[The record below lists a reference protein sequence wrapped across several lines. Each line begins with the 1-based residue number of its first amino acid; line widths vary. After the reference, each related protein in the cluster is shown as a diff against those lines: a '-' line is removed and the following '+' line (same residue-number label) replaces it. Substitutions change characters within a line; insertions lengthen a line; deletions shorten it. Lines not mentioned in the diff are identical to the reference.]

1 MNLPTLVY
9 HADWSSS
16 PAKRW
21 CAKATLGSDGRYT
34 ASAPQPVGELAG
46 LLKNLRSEA
55 GKESSVFAGFDF
67 PIGVPEHYAKR
78 ARIANFPE
86 FLSKL
91 GTAGWED
98 FYSVCETPEQVSIHR
113 PFFPFRYEDGCSQ
126 QQLLNGHDAQ
136 NIEALLRRC
145 ELGGEGKRQACSLF
159 WTIGGNQVGKA
170 AIVGWRDVLAPALGN
185 DSAIRLWPFEGL
197 LPSLLAPGALVV
209 AETYPAECYGWFSD
223 APLGSKGDPENRK
236 KFGALLLAW
245 AGSNNVIVDSGLD
258 KEMRGGYLTG
268 EDDAFDAVVGLFGML
283 QVCIEQRLTGE
294 PRDKATSEV
303 EGWILGRQSSSS
315 VAMMVDSTSE
325 RLQNFGKLLHQLF
338 LDLPDHNA
346 VTDTLDYMLGAL
358 YGLSRAHQ
366 LGFRDRPGGH
376 FPIYRPHL
384 ANYALEVPKGREI
397 DKLWSAGFYFNS
409 SIQRIAS
416 AFDRIP
422 RMLGARME
430 KNIGGKKLS
439 TSAKDR
445 MREVSRK
452 PFTKWEQ
459 VYDEVNAFKHAP
471 EGRAAGRTVTMADA
485 IESFEQM
492 LNLLTDGKQTLV
504 TRYK

>member
-21 CAKATLGSDGRYT
+21 CAKATRGSDGRYT
-34 ASAPQPVGELAG
+34 ASAPQPVGELAN

-55 GKESSVFAGFDF
+55 GKDGSVFTGFDF

-78 ARIANFPE
+78 ARIAQFRE
-86 FLSKL
+86 FLLRL
-91 GTAGWED
+91 GTVEWER

-113 PFFPFRYEDGCSQ
+113 PFFPFRYENGCCQ
-126 QQLLNGHDAQ
+126 QQLLNGHNAQ

-145 ELGGEGKRQACSLF
+145 ELGGEDQRQACSLF

-170 AIVGWRDVLAPALGN
+170 AIVGWRDVLAPALRN
-185 DSAIRLWPFEGL
+185 DSAVRLWPFEGL
-197 LPSLLAPGALVV
+197 LSSLLVPGALVV
-209 AETYPAECYGWFSD
+209 AETYPAECYSWFSD
-223 APLGSKGDPENRK
+223 TALGSKGDPENRK

-245 AGSNNVIVDSGLD
+245 AGSNNVIIDGGLH
-258 KEMRGGYLTG
+258 KEMRDGFATGG
-268 EDDAFDAVVGLFGML
+268 DDAFDAVVGLFGML
-283 QVCIEQRLTGE
+283 QVCVEQRLTGE
-294 PRDKATSEV
+294 PRDESTSEI
-303 EGWILGRQSSSS
+303 EGWILGRQSSSA
-315 VAMMVDSTSE
+315 VAVMTRSTSE
-325 RLQNFGKLLHQLF
+325 RLQNFGKVLHQLF

-346 VTDTLDYMLGAL
+346 ITDTVDYVLGAL

-397 DKLWSAGFYFNS
+397 NKLWSAGFYFNS

-422 RMLGARME
+422 RMLGAKMK
-430 KNIGGKKLS
+430 KNVGGKS
-439 TSAKDR
+439 VPTSAKDR
-445 MREVSRK
+445 MKEVSGS
-452 PFTKWEQ
+452 PVTKWEQ
-459 VYDEVNAFKHAP
+459 VYDEVNSFKHAP
-471 EGRAAGRTVTMADA
+471 EGRAGGRTVAMADA
-485 IESFEQM
+485 IESFEEM
-492 LNLLTDGKQTLV
+492 LSLLTDGKQTLI